1 MVVPGRPQVTSGAD
15 NTDMRPLRVRVV
27 APNDGERGR
36 IEDALRWGG
45 IEPAE
50 EGAPHAVTVVLDGN
64 AGPPWPDVPTIV
76 ISSRADIDG
85 FANAINSGAAAYLTT
100 PVEAAELTAT
110 VHRLAQWKAPPPGLS
125 TRKRP
130 RRPLLLDVDLLIDG
144 RIVRGHLVDVSG
156 GGCRVE
162 AYGRV
167 PRGSEVRLTPR
178 ALGTSTGI
186 ALGATV
192 TRTRRD
198 DSFKPP
204 VCELALRFN
213 GTSALLAA
221 RIFGAPDA
229 DRRQALRTGA

>member
-1 MVVPGRPQVTSGAD
+1 MGAVARPGGRSAAD
-15 NTDMRPLRVRVV
+15 NTDMPPPRVRVV
-27 APNDGERGR
+27 APNGAEKAR

-45 IEPAE
+45 LDPAG
-50 EGAPHAVTVVLDGN
+50 EGEPHAVAVVLDGN
-64 AGPPWPDVPTIV
+64 AGPPWPEVPTIV
-76 ISSRADIDG
+76 LSSKTDIDS

-100 PVEAAELTAT
+100 PVEAAELTAA
-110 VHRLAQWKAPPPGLS
+110 VHRLAQWKTPAPGTT

-130 RRPLLLDVDLLIDG
+130 RRPLLLDVDLLIEG
-144 RIVRGHLVDVSG
+144 RIVRGHLVDVSA

-167 PRGSEVRLTPR
+167 RRGSVVRVTPR

-198 DSFKPP
+198 DTIQPP
-204 VCELALRFN
+204 VCEVALRFT
-213 GTSALLAA
+213 GSSALLAA

-229 DRRQALRTGA
+229 DRRQALRTHP